1 MRSFLDRPLAIL
13 ALVLLGSGLAAAQCT
28 LDQTNPSVTICQPAD
43 GANVSS
49 PVHIVA
55 GSHSSSTVDVM
66 QVYVDHNKAYEVKA
80 SSIDTN
86 LPMADGTHRVTVQG
100 HNTAGQWF
108 NKTINITVGTTSPPP
123 CTPATD
129 PGVAICEPADGATV
143 ASPVHIVATS
153 KSTSSP
159 VTVMQIYVDGGKKY
173 EINAPSIDTSLAM
186 TNGTH
191 RLTVQGVNAA
201 NQVFKQTIYITVG
214 SGGGGGGT
222 GLSNIKHI
230 IFYMQENR
238 PFDQYFGRM
247 GTYRANKG
255 NNDAF
260 DALPLNAA
268 LPTYSSGQFVSPYH
282 LQTACHEN
290 LSPGW
295 NESHYSYHAGA
306 MDYFM
311 KASGSIP
318 SSIDPQGT
326 RAMGY
331 YDWNDL
337 PYYYE
342 LAWQYA
348 TSDRWF
354 SSVMAPTIPNRM
366 YLFAGTSFGHIR
378 PDSPPAG
385 GWTPKTIFR
394 QLSEAG
400 ISWKYYYQ
408 DSSVFL
414 ADWADWS
421 TQSTKV
427 VNISQYY
434 TDLQNGTL
442 PSVVFLERAS
452 QLNLDE
458 HPTQN
463 LQKGAANTKKL
474 IDALMASSAWSS
486 SVFILTFDEG
496 GGFYDHV
503 KPQPAVKPDGI
514 APMWRSTDIKAN
526 FDQTGFRVPLIVVSP
541 WVKAHY
547 VSHVVRDNT
556 AILKL
561 ISVRFGLTPLTARV
575 SAQDD
580 MTEMFDFV
588 NPPRLAIPSLPAQP
602 TSLVC
607 DKTKEKAPGF

>member
-1 MRSFLDRPLAIL
+1 MRPLLLCSVAI
-13 ALVLLGSGLAAAQCT
+13 VLFLLPASLAAAQCT
-28 LDQTNPSVTICQPAD
+28 LDQTDPSVTICQPAD
-43 GANVSS
+43 ATVTS
-49 PVHIVA
+49 PVRIVA
-55 GSHSSSTVDVM
+55 GSNSTSPVQVM
-66 QVYVDHNKAYEVKA
+66 QVYLDRTKVYEVNG
-80 SSIDTN
+80 SSVDTT
-86 LPMADGTHRVTVQG
+86 LAMTDGAHRLTVQG
-100 HNTAGQWF
+100 KNQAGVFF
-108 NKTINITVGTTSPPP
+108 NKTINITVGSGAPPP
-123 CTPATD
+123 CSPATD
-129 PGVAICEPADGATV
+129 PGVAICEPTSGATV
-143 ASPVHIVATS
+143 ASPVRVVATS
-153 KSTSSP
+153 RSSSSA
-159 VTVMQIYVDGGKKY
+159 VTVMQIYVDGLKKY
-173 EINAPSIDTSLAM
+173 EVNAPAIDTSLAM
-186 TNGTH
+186 TAGTH
-191 RLTVQGVNAA
+191 KLTVQAVNAA
-201 NQVFKQTIYITVG
+201 NQVFKTTENITVG
-214 SGGGGGGT
+214 SGGGGGDLT
-222 GLSNIKHI
+222 NIKHI

-255 NNDAF
+255 NNDSF
-260 DALPLNAA
+260 DALPLNAS
-268 LPTYSSGQFVSPYH
+268 LPDYNDGRFVSPYH
-282 LQTACHEN
+282 LTTACHEN

-295 NESHYSYHAGA
+295 NESNFSYHNGA
-306 MDYFM
+306 NDYFM

-342 LAWQYA
+342 LAWQYG

-354 SSVMAPTIPNRM
+354 SSIMAPTVPNRM

-378 PDSPPAG
+378 PDPAPAG

-394 QLSEAG
+394 ELSEKG
-400 ISWKYYYQ
+400 VSWKYYYQ

-421 TQSTKV
+421 TQQNKV
-427 VNISQYY
+427 VNIAQYY

-442 PSVVFLERAS
+442 PAVVFIERAS

-474 IDALMASSAWSS
+474 IDALQASSAWSS

-503 KPQPAVKPDGI
+503 APQPAVKPDGI
-514 APMWRSTDIKAN
+514 APMWRSTDIKAD
-526 FDQTGFRVPLIVVSP
+526 FDRTGFRVPLIVVSP
-541 WVKAHY
+541 WVKPHI
-547 VSHVVRDNT
+547 VSHVVRDST

-580 MTEMFDFV
+580 MTEMFDFLS
-588 NPPRLAIPSLPAQP
+588 PPRLGIPALPAQP